1 MKLNK
6 ILEGIFWTLGSAGF
20 TYDVIILDYDSK
32 Y

>member
-6 ILEGIFWTLGSAGF
+6 ILEGIFWTLSSAGF
-20 TYDVIILDYDSK
+20 TYDVIILDFDSK